1 MFVYDGYFTEAE
13 LFDLYSN
20 VFTIINVYSSNIIA
34 EC

>member
-1 MFVYDGYFTEAE
+1 MDISLKPE

-20 VFTIINVYSSNIIA
+20 VFTIINVYSLNIIG